1 MWQLGGDHNAP
12 ASRSLRQLCWDCR
25 ERAAKPEATTASDE
39 RFEALLAEAYAVVLE
54 AESKNA

>member
-12 ASRSLRQLCWDCR
+12 AARSLRQLCWDCR
-25 ERAAKPEATTASDE
+25 EREAKSEVTPANDE

-54 AESKNA
+54 AESRDA